1 MVGFV
6 LNYLA
11 CVAGYVITG
20 RMRRDS
26 SICERRKRYMKS
38 LKIKCLFALCALVI
52 AANGFCNGSKQETGS
67 GKKAEL
73 VLWTAQRADLAIR
86 EKKLAEFNA
95 ANPDIQVKMEI
106 FTENFL
112 STLELSYASGQSPDI
127 FQVADNNASYF
138 VERNMVQPL
147 DKYIT
152 PAYKARFGDLYSID
166 QVNTVNG
173 KVYTLPERG
182 VTYRLLYNKDIFDKV
197 GISAPPKTLDEL
209 YEYSKKITDWG
220 KKDGIYGIGMQLKTP
235 FSVGERV
242 FDQIGFRN
250 SIAAYNFKTGKYD
263 YSVIKPV
270 VDVFRRLYAEQI
282 MFPGVE
288 GLEID
293 PLRTQFADG
302 KIAMYYNGSWEP
314 TIYAPGGQFPHKY
327 RWGAAPLPG
336 IKTATPTGRTDIKNA
351 GKSWAISSSCKN
363 PDAAWKYIEFL
374 LSDQYMTD
382 YHEGGYGMVIIP
394 SVTAKAKAPAIPGW
408 EDFTMNP
415 ALETIW
421 PVRPDTV
428 GLQVEGRNAYDT
440 YVAIV
445 LGAVNIDTALAD
457 LTARYNTA
465 LDKAVAEGSLKRI
478 INTAFNPAAK

>member
-1 MVGFV
+1 MKLAKAGLLV
-6 LNYLA
+6 LL
-11 CVAGYVITG
+11 V
-20 RMRRDS
+20 S
-26 SICERRKRYMKS
+26 
-38 LKIKCLFALCALVI
+38 ALVSGVYGGGQPQGQ
-52 AANGFCNGSKQETGS
+52 AAGGS
-67 GKKAEL
+67 AEL

-86 EKKLAEFNA
+86 EKRLAEFSA
-95 ANPDIQVKMEI
+95 AHPDIKVKMEI

-127 FQVADNNASYF
+127 FQVADNNVSYF

-166 QVNTVNG
+166 QVNTVDG

-197 GISAPPKTLDEL
+197 GISGPPKTLDEL
-209 YEYSKKITDWG
+209 YEYSKKITEWG

-242 FDQIGFRN
+242 FDQIGSRN
-250 SIAAYNFKTGKYD
+250 GIAAYNFKTGKYD
-263 YSVIKPV
+263 YSVMKPV

-314 TIYAPGGQFPHKY
+314 TIYEPKGQFPHKY

-336 IKTATPTGRTDIKNA
+336 IGTPNPVGRTDIKNA

-363 PDAAWKYIEFL
+363 PDAAWKYIEFM
-374 LSDQYMTD
+374 LSDEYMTE
-382 YHEGGYGMVIIP
+382 YHQGGYGLVIIP
-394 SVTAKAKAPAIPGW
+394 SVTAKAKSPEIPGW
-408 EDFTMNP
+408 AEFTMNP

-421 PVRPDTV
+421 PVRPDTI

-440 YVAIV
+440 YIAIV

-457 LTARYNTA
+457 LTTRYNTA
-465 LDKAVAEGSLKRI
+465 LDKAVAEGSMKRI
-478 INTAFNPAAK
+478 INTTFNPAAK